1 MRQLGRDQRWVALLK
16 ILEWSESVQGLVAN
30 CIVDMLP
37 GQEGLPQGGDLE
49 IAIVD
54 LVELLGVGTLGP
66 LHMAV
71 ELGGAGWQDEEP
83 YAQLLA
89 GLLEISLEL
98 GGPIHLDGLEG
109 KRQALAE
116 GVEETGRQGRGRIR
130 IRVPGHTLGD
140 GR

>member
-16 ILEWSESVQGLVAN
+16 ILEWSESVQGLVGAN

-71 ELGGAGWQDEEP
+71 ELGGAGWQDEEL

-98 GGPIHLDGLEG
+98 GAPIHLDGLEG
-109 KRQALAE
+109 NVDRQ
-116 GVEETGRQGRGRIR
+116 R
-130 IRVPGHTLGD
+130 
-140 GR
+140 